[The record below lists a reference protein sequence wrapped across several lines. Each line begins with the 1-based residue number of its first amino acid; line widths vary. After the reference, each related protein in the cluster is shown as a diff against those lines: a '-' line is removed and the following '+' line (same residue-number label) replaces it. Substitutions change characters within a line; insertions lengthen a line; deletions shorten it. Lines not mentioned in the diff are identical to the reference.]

1 MHKIWFERA
10 LPAEYLPLLAGVA
23 EPIGPASATP
33 DNPLVAVG
41 EADAIIASARIRY
54 NAELMDRAPLLQV
67 IARTGVGFDNVTVAD
82 ATARGIAAC
91 YTPEAPT
98 IATSEHAI
106 ALLLA
111 TVKRLKWCDASL
123 RRGGKADF
131 MNEFAG
137 MELYQHRLGLVG
149 LGRIGSRVAQMA
161 KALGM
166 TVAAF
171 DPFVTPARAAEL
183 GVELISTLEALLG
196 SSDVVS
202 LHVPLGPETRQMINA
217 QRLAQMKPG
226 AYLVNAARGGLVD
239 EAALLAALE
248 SGRLA
253 GAGLDVFDP
262 EPPPPDHPLLSR
274 TDVIATPHVG
284 GATAEGRRRVWEGAI
299 AQVLQ
304 VLRGERPKFLL
315 NPDVWEKRR
324 GRPG

>member
-10 LPAEYLPLLAGVA
+10 LPPEHAHLLAGAA
-23 EPIGPASATP
+23 EAIGPASATP
-33 DNPLVAVG
+33 DNPLAVVA
-41 EADAIIASARIRY
+41 EAEAIIASARIRY
-54 NAELMDRAPLLQV
+54 DGALMDRAPRLRV
-67 IARTGVGFDNVTVAD
+67 IARTGVGYDNVTVAD
-82 ATARGIAAC
+82 ATSRGIAAC
-91 YTPEAPT
+91 YTPDAPT

-111 TVKRLKWCDASL
+111 TVKQLKRSNQAML
-123 RRGGKADF
+123 RGEKSDY
-131 MNEFAG
+131 MNEFSG

-149 LGRIGSRVAQMA
+149 LGRIGGRVAQMA

-166 TVAAF
+166 AVAAY

-183 GVELISTLEALLG
+183 GVELVSSLEGLLG
-196 SSDVVS
+196 ISDVVS
-202 LHVPLGPETRQMINA
+202 LHVPMGPQTRHMMNA
-217 QRLAQMKPG
+217 ERFAQMKPG

-239 EAALLAALE
+239 ESALLAALE

-262 EPPPPDHPLLSR
+262 EPPPPDHPLLAR
-274 TDVIATPHVG
+274 GDVIATPHVG

-304 VLRGERPKFLL
+304 VLRGERPPHLL
-315 NPDVWEKRR
+315 NPEVWDKRKK
-324 GRPG
+324 